1 MKNLVLAATALSAV
15 LFLGACDRQPFE
27 VTKKLHEPYQ
37 EHHGD
42 AAHGD
47 AHGKKDAHAPA
58 ADAHGEKK
66 AH

>member
-1 MKNLVLAATALSAV
+1 MKNLLLSVTSLTAVIL
-15 LFLGACDRQPFE
+15 LGACDRQPFE

-42 AAHGD
+42 AHHGD
-47 AHGKKDAHAPA
+47 DHGKKDAS
-58 ADAHGEKK
+58 HGEEKK